1 MKVQFVHREDGV
13 IVERGNIV
21 DVLST
26 DSGWYRIDDG
36 CGSTML
42 IPPRVVEIVGP
53 LPFPREI
60 HITPEE
66 ADAENN

>member
-1 MKVQFVHREDGV
+1 MEALMKVQFVHREDGV

-36 CGSTML
+36 CGSTIL
-42 IPPRVVEIVGP
+42 TFAFAGVRFPVANWDNGHFSVEHF
-53 LPFPREI
+53 L
-60 HITPEE
+60 
-66 ADAENN
+66 